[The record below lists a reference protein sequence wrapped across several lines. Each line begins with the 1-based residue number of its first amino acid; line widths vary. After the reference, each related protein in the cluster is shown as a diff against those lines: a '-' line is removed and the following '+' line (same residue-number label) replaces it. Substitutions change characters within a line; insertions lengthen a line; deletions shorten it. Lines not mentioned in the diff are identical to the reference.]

1 MKLDEYI
8 QRTTL
13 YIYRYIRQQK
23 RKKKKEEK
31 IDEIATKNKTGS
43 GSICV

>member
-1 MKLDEYI
+1 MNTYI

-13 YIYRYIRQQK
+13 YIYRYIRQPKK
-23 RKKKKEEK
+23 REREREV
-31 IDEIATKNKTGS
+31 DEIATKNKTGS